1 MSSYHYG
8 PTGERIEDDDI
19 APESNDSPVS
29 DETPAREVSAPSKWR
44 PEPGCTDAWNDY
56 NNGENC
62 PHGVLGGLDLSRFG
76 HTRCVD
82 CGGRRRKFKRRLT
95 GRHPINHDR
104 IKSAWTRD
112 AA

>member
-1 MSSYHYG
+1 MSYHYG
-8 PTGERIEDDDI
+8 PTGERIEDDDS
-19 APESNDSPVS
+19 PEQKCSGVPNGA
-29 DETPAREVSAPSKWR
+29 PAREVSAPSKWH
-44 PEPGCTDAWNDY
+44 PEPDCTDAWGDY
-56 NNGENC
+56 NSGEDC
-62 PHGVLGGLDLSRFG
+62 PHGVIGGMDLSRFN

-82 CGGRRRKFKRRLT
+82 CGGRRHKFKRRLT

>member
-8 PTGERIEDDDI
+8 PTGERIEDDDTEPTVPNG
-19 APESNDSPVS
+19 AVEGPV
-29 DETPAREVSAPSKWR
+29 AGGPSKWH
-44 PEPGCTDAWNDY
+44 PEPGCTDAWDDY
-56 NNGENC
+56 NSGEAC
-62 PHGVLGGLDLSRFG
+62 PHGVIGGMDLSRFS

-112 AA
+112 AT

>member
-1 MSSYHYG
+1 MSSYHYSV
-8 PTGERIEDDDI
+8 TGDRIEDDL
-19 APESNDSPVS
+19 APEESSSGVNNL
-29 DETPAREVSAPSKWR
+29 TPAREVGAAGKWL
-44 PEPGCTDAWNDY
+44 PEPGCTDAWDDQNS
-56 NNGENC
+56 GEDC
-62 PHGVLGGLDLSRFG
+62 PHGVIGGMDRSRFN

-95 GRHPINHDR
+95 GRHPVNYDR

>member
-8 PTGERIEDDDI
+8 PTGERIEDDD
-19 APESNDSPVS
+19 PVRVPGPTRAS
-29 DETPAREVSAPSKWR
+29 DEAGAPSKWH
-44 PEPGCTDAWNDY
+44 PELGCTDAWGDY
-56 NNGENC
+56 NSGEDC
-62 PHGVLGGLDLSRFG
+62 PHGVIGGMDLSRFN

-95 GRHPINHDR
+95 GRHPVNYDR

>member
-1 MSSYHYG
+1 MSSYYYG
-8 PTGERIEDDDI
+8 PTGERIEDDDTE
-19 APESNDSPVS
+19 PSVTNVPV
-29 DETPAREVSAPSKWR
+29 ERPVAGGPSKWH
-44 PEPGCTDAWNDY
+44 PELGCTDAWDDLNS
-56 NNGENC
+56 GENC
-62 PHGVLGGLDLSRFG
+62 PHGVLGGLDLSRFN
-76 HTRCVD
+76 HTRCID

>member
-1 MSSYHYG
+1 MSYYYG
-8 PTGERIEDDDI
+8 PTGERIED
-19 APESNDSPVS
+19 ESTTDSMVES
-29 DETPAREVSAPSKWR
+29 TTDALCIDAEAPSKWH

-56 NNGENC
+56 NSGEDC
-62 PHGVLGGLDLSRFG
+62 PHGVIGGMDLSRFN

-95 GRHPINHDR
+95 GRHPVNHDR

>member
-1 MSSYHYG
+1 MSYHYG
-8 PTGERIEDDDI
+8 PTGDRIED
-19 APESNDSPVS
+19 ESTTDSTVES
-29 DETPAREVSAPSKWR
+29 TTDAGKWLLG
-44 PEPGCTDAWNDY
+44 PDCTDAWDDQNS
-56 NNGENC
+56 GEDC
-62 PHGVLGGLDLSRFG
+62 PHGVIGGMDLSRFN

-95 GRHPINHDR
+95 GRHPINHDK